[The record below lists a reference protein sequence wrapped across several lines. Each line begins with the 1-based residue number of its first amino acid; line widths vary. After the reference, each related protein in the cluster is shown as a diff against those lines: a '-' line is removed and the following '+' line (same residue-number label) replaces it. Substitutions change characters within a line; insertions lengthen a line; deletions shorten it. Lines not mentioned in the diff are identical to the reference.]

1 MNNPPTITVNTID
14 YNTYMFEVCRVV
26 EVGDINA
33 CTSRGV
39 RSLNLD
45 QLLKFNPPELLLGR

>member
-33 CTSRGV
+33 CTSWGV
-39 RSLNLD
+39 RPLNLD
-45 QLLKFNPPELLLGR
+45 QLLKLNPPELLLRR